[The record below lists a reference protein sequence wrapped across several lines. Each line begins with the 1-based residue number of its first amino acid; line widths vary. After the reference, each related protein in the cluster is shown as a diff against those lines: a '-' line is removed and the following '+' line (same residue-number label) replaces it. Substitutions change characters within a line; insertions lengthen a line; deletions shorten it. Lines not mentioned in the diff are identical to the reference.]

1 MPSCSTPAGPTPRSL
16 SWGGTGRAHDWAVS
30 TAFVRATEKP
40 VFLAGG
46 LTAAN
51 VAEAI
56 GQVRPYGVDLCSG
69 VRTGGQPDPQ
79 KLFAFVTAVQQIDR
93 EMALAM

>member
-1 MPSCSTPAGPTPRSL
+1 PVAEL
-16 SWGGTGRAHDWAVS
+16 GGTGRAHDWAVS
-30 TAFVRATEKP
+30 AAFVRATEKP

-69 VRTGGQPDPQ
+69 VRTGGQLDPQ

-93 EMALAM
+93 EMARAM

>member
-1 MPSCSTPAGPTPRSL
+1 
-16 SWGGTGRAHDWAVS
+16 
-30 TAFVRATEKP
+30 
-40 VFLAGG
+40 
-46 LTAAN
+46 

-69 VRTGGQPDPQ
+69 VRTGGQLDPQ

-93 EMALAM
+93 EMARAM